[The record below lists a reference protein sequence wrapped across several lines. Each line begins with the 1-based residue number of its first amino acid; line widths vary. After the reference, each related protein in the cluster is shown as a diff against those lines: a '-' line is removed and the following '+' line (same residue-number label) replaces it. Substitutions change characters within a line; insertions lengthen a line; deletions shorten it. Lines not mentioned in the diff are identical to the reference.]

1 MDLKSISFFFSKIK
15 NRIHSER
22 NILWKFC
29 NVNRISMLGYKPF
42 TNADSFKSKLRSMLG
57 AHDASLL
64 VDISDEEI
72 RVILNSADQAL
83 KHEFDLLGSGPVRV
97 DPIDWHID
105 FKCGTKWKRGFY
117 REIKTPQGADIKMPW
132 ELSRCQHQLWLGEA
146 YLITKDTKYA
156 KEIVDEISWW
166 IDDNPLMCSVNW
178 TCSMDVAFRAVNWM
192 FALNMI
198 SEYQGFDEVFSNK
211 VSKSLWQHAF
221 FIRNNLEKQI
231 PYSNNHYASDI
242 VGLLYLEA
250 LFNKTNKGR
259 SWFRFALKE
268 YYTEIRRQVL
278 PSGIH
283 YERTVSYHRLM
294 SELFSYPVYM
304 LRRLD
309 VDIPSDVLIRVKGMY
324 TYIANYTKPN
334 GLAPLVGDNDD
345 GRFVPFLR
353 RDFRA
358 HNYLNDPLSVEN
370 RLVSVGIG
378 ALFCTTS
385 EAKRLYED
393 AGVAIKRQENNYLFV
408 NLGGYSKYPHEDQTI
423 IGTHTHNDLL
433 SFELALGGE
442 DLIVDA
448 GTFLYTSS
456 PKDRDEFR
464 STAKHNTIMVDGE
477 EQNEPAASF
486 SVKRNVRIGMLHQK
500 DAHFIQG
507 EYSTIKGGMHHCRSF
522 CFENGNLK
530 IIDNIKKEGLN
541 HSLMMFFHVAEGINP
556 IVDENRVMLGAL
568 GDIVLNKQP
577 KLISIINDTLSPSY
591 GVKTASKTV
600 SVNYIFDEEIEL
612 ITIIKNNG
620 QE

>member
-1 MDLKSISFFFSKIK
+1 MSNDRKAILLLKKVLNRASVEKNRFWKYVNVDRFSSVGYKAYTAKSIK
-15 NRIHSER
+15 EV
-22 NILWKFC
+22 L
-29 NVNRISMLGYKPF
+29 V
-42 TNADSFKSKLRSMLG
+42 
-57 AHDASLL
+57 SLL
-64 VDISDEEI
+64 GEASALSIESND
-72 RVILNSADQAL
+72 RVAILKAADKAL
-83 KHEFDLLGSGPVRV
+83 SHSFELLGNNFDVNG
-97 DPIDWHID
+97 PIDWHCD
-105 FKCGTKWKRGFY
+105 YKSHHKWQKKY
-117 REIKTPQGADIKMPW
+117 YKEIHSSKGADIKVPW
-132 ELSRCQHQLWLGEA
+132 ELSRCQHLLWLAEA
-146 YLITKDTKYA
+146 YLLTGNEPYA
-156 KEIVDEISWW
+156 QEVIDEINWW
-166 IDDNPLMCSVNW
+166 IEDNPLMYSVNW
-178 TCSMDVAFRAVNWM
+178 TCSMDVAFRAVNWL

-198 SEYQGFDEVFSNK
+198 SHYDGFDTAFASK

-242 VGLLYLEA
+242 VGLLYLGA

-334 GLAPLVGDNDD
+334 GLAPIVGDNDD

-353 RDFRA
+353 RDFRV

-385 EAKRLYED
+385 EGKRLYED

-507 EYSTIKGGMHHCRSF
+507 EYSTIKGGMHHSRSF

-530 IIDNIKKEGLN
+530 IIDNVKKEGLN

-568 GDIVLNKQP
+568 GDIVFNNQP